1 MKLVVQRLTSETT
14 LGIAKKR
21 PRKYCYG
28 IWGGCCLRLN
38 LKPLKTYTSFKDYMG
53 IVSIRGEQ
61 NSLFRKY
68 NKALLVL
75 HSKIPVR
82 NTSVCVKFI
91 NLLWWNWHSKWVS
104 YLVVFIC
111 FCFFFFKYLPKEF
124 PKLRLCYFLN
134 LQTDLLLSRQ
144 QEEIPN
150 KKTHWD
156 FRIAFICGWNWL

>member
-28 IWGGCCLRLN
+28 IWGGCCLWLN

-75 HSKIPVR
+75 HSEIPVR
-82 NTSVCVKFI
+82 NTSVYVKFI
-91 NLLWWNWHSKWVS
+91 NLL
-104 YLVVFIC
+104 
-111 FCFFFFKYLPKEF
+111 
-124 PKLRLCYFLN
+124 
-134 LQTDLLLSRQ
+134 
-144 QEEIPN
+144 
-150 KKTHWD
+150 
-156 FRIAFICGWNWL
+156 